1 MDHEEIPY
9 PVAMYRDRL
18 RAEHEHNTEEAFEK
32 LVRDSGV
39 DQEANAAL
47 VKKIRKREKQIDA
60 LNSTLS
66 RWKFLRGIFILLILT
81 GAAGITL
88 AGFQLAGDP
97 LIDYQLPPW
106 VLPACI
112 GGIILFFLL
121 ISKGLNPKI
130 RAFESSLKEEQDLL
144 LFFQ

>member
-32 LVRDSGV
+32 LVRESEV

-47 VKKIRKREKQIDA
+47 VKKIRKREKQIA
-60 LNSTLS
+60 SLKTTLS
-66 RWKFLRGIFILLILT
+66 KWKFLRGLFILLILA

-88 AGFQLAGDP
+88 AGFQLADDP
-97 LIDYQLPPW
+97 LIDYKLPPW

-112 GGIILFFLL
+112 GGII
-121 ISKGLNPKI
+121 
-130 RAFESSLKEEQDLL
+130 
-144 LFFQ
+144 

>member
-32 LVRDSGV
+32 LVLESGV

-60 LNSTLS
+60 LNSFAPSSGELM
-66 RWKFLRGIFILLILT
+66 R
-81 GAAGITL
+81 
-88 AGFQLAGDP
+88 
-97 LIDYQLPPW
+97 
-106 VLPACI
+106 PA
-112 GGIILFFLL
+112 LERLHRL
-121 ISKGLNPKI
+121 
-130 RAFESSLKEEQDLL
+130 
-144 LFFQ
+144 

>member
-47 VKKIRKREKQIDA
+47 VKKIRKREKQID
-60 LNSTLS
+60 
-66 RWKFLRGIFILLILT
+66 
-81 GAAGITL
+81 
-88 AGFQLAGDP
+88 D
-97 LIDYQLPPW
+97 
-106 VLPACI
+106 
-112 GGIILFFLL
+112 
-121 ISKGLNPKI
+121 LNPLCPI
-130 RAFESSLKEEQDLL
+130 GNF
-144 LFFQ
+144 